1 LAIGDFIVAMGF
13 IKNNNILESS
23 RILSLKPLEPSSNSS
38 FKLKVKETNKD
49 ELKVV
54 ETAGQKE
61 YSVKIDKN
69 SRIFD
74 QNRKEIKLTAIKT
87 DEEIIV
93 IGQNQDNLITARTV
107 FLLIPTNQ

>member
-1 LAIGDFIVAMGF
+1 
-13 IKNNNILESS
+13 
-23 RILSLKPLEPSSNSS
+23 LEPSSNSS

-74 QNRKEIKLTAIKT
+74 QNRKENKINR
-87 DEEIIV
+87 D
-93 IGQNQDNLITARTV
+93 
-107 FLLIPTNQ
+107 